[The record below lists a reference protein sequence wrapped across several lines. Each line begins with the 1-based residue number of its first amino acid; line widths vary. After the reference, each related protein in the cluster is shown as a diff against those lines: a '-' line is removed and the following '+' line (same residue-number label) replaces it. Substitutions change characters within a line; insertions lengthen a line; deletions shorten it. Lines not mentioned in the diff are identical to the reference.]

1 MATTPHVLLDR
12 YEVGRLLGAGG
23 MAEVFEGRD
32 RLLARRVAI
41 KVLQAQFARDPSFL
55 IRFKREAQAAASLSH
70 PNIVGV
76 YDTGTE
82 DGTHFIVMEYVEG
95 RTLKDVIRAEGP
107 LYPERAA
114 EVCAD
119 VCSAL
124 IAAHARGLIHR
135 DIKPGNV
142 MLTPE
147 GKVKVMDFGIARATT
162 SETIT
167 QTAAV
172 VGTAQY
178 ISPEQA
184 QGQTVDYRS
193 DLYSVGCCL
202 YEMLTGTVPFTGATP
217 VAIAY
222 RHVREDPTPPRM
234 LNPDVPAPLEA
245 ITLKAMAKLPDNR
258 YQTAAEMHDDLE
270 RFRNGQPVHATPLM
284 NAAATT
290 QAIPRDGGAD
300 PTAMLGTVPADRA
313 ARYAEPEEEER
324 RTSVGWIVVS
334 LLALVVVGLAAF
346 FITRAVTGNGDRTAT
361 TLAPTTVPPT
371 TRTTEDRTADDGSRR
386 RPPRRR
392 PPPPTTAHHRRP
404 PRPPPRRRRHHRRP
418 PRPPPSPNH
427 LSSGGGADPETGQP
441 VPQQLVAGVGE
452 DRLGVEL
459 DALDRVAAVAQG
471 HDQALGGL
479 PGHLQHLGEAVA
491 LHHQGVVAG
500 GGERCR
506 QPGQHPGPLVVD
518 GRGLAVDQLGSA
530 ADPGP
535 VDVADDL
542 VAEADAE
549 DGQRVP
555 EVADD
560 VDRQPG
566 VARVAR
572 PGRDQHPVRV
582 EGANVGDGPAVVA
595 PHLRLRSQLAQVLDQ
610 VEDERVVVVDDQ
622 DPQAPA
628 RVAQLPSGLG
638 RATAAAGPRGA
649 HGVSAPLSA
658 FCSACLASS
667 SSIRARR
674 RTLPI
679 MVLGSSS
686 RNSTTLGTL

>member
-82 DGTHFIVMEYVEG
+82 DGTHFIVMEYVDG

-114 EVCAD
+114 EICAD

-124 IAAHARGLIHR
+124 AAAHARGLIHR

-142 MLTPE
+142 MLTPD

-234 LNPDVPAPLEA
+234 LNADVPAPLEA
-245 ITLKAMAKLPDNR
+245 ICLKAMAKLPDNR
-258 YQTAAEMHDDLE
+258 YQTAAELHDDLE
-270 RFRNGQPVHATPLM
+270 RFIHGRPVQATPLM
-284 NAAATT
+284 DAAAAT
-290 QAIPRDGGAD
+290 QAIPRGDPGPD
-300 PTAMLGTVPADRA
+300 PTAMLGGATAADR
-313 ARYAEPEEEER
+313 YVEPYEPYEEQR

-334 LLALVVVGLAAF
+334 LLALVLVGLVAF
-346 FITRAVTGNGDRTAT
+346 FITRAVTGTGTGTETTLIPTTIAPTTAT
-361 TLAPTTVPPT
+361 TEPETTATTQQTTTSRQTTT
-371 TRTTEDRTADDGSRR
+371 TRETT
-386 RPPRRR
+386 
-392 PPPPTTAHHRRP
+392 TTA
-404 PRPPPRRRRHHRRP
+404 
-418 PRPPPSPNH
+418 S
-427 LSSGGGADPETGQP
+427 TTTTT
-441 VPQQLVAGVGE
+441 
-452 DRLGVEL
+452 
-459 DALDRVAAVAQG
+459 
-471 HDQALGGL
+471 
-479 PGHLQHLGEAVA
+479 
-491 LHHQGVVAG
+491 
-500 GGERCR
+500 
-506 QPGQHPGPLVVD
+506 
-518 GRGLAVDQLGSA
+518 
-530 ADPGP
+530 
-535 VDVADDL
+535 
-542 VAEADAE
+542 
-549 DGQRVP
+549 
-555 EVADD
+555 
-560 VDRQPG
+560 
-566 VARVAR
+566 
-572 PGRDQHPVRV
+572 
-582 EGANVGDGPAVVA
+582 
-595 PHLRLRSQLAQVLDQ
+595 
-610 VEDERVVVVDDQ
+610 
-622 DPQAPA
+622 
-628 RVAQLPSGLG
+628 
-638 RATAAAGPRGA
+638 RAT
-649 HGVSAPLSA
+649 
-658 FCSACLASS
+658 
-667 SSIRARR
+667 
-674 RTLPI
+674 
-679 MVLGSSS
+679 
-686 RNSTTLGTL
+686 TTSEATTATT

>member
-245 ITLKAMAKLPDNR
+245 ITLKAMSKLPDNR

-284 NAAATT
+284 DAAAAT

-313 ARYAEPEEEER
+313 ARYAEPEEVER

-346 FITRAVTGNGDRTAT
+346 FITRAVTGTGDGTET

-371 TRTTEDRTADDGSRR
+371 TAAPTSAPTTA
-386 RPPRRR
+386 
-392 PPPPTTAHHRRP
+392 PPTTAP
-404 PRPPPRRRRHHRRP
+404 PTTKPPTTAP
-418 PRPPPSPNH
+418 PTTAPP
-427 LSSGGGADPETGQP
+427 TT
-441 VPQQLVAGVGE
+441 
-452 DRLGVEL
+452 
-459 DALDRVAAVAQG
+459 
-471 HDQALGGL
+471 
-479 PGHLQHLGEAVA
+479 
-491 LHHQGVVAG
+491 
-500 GGERCR
+500 
-506 QPGQHPGPLVVD
+506 
-518 GRGLAVDQLGSA
+518 
-530 ADPGP
+530 
-535 VDVADDL
+535 
-542 VAEADAE
+542 
-549 DGQRVP
+549 
-555 EVADD
+555 
-560 VDRQPG
+560 
-566 VARVAR
+566 
-572 PGRDQHPVRV
+572 
-582 EGANVGDGPAVVA
+582 A
-595 PHLRLRSQLAQVLDQ
+595 P
-610 VEDERVVVVDDQ
+610 
-622 DPQAPA
+622 PTTAP
-628 RVAQLPSGLG
+628 PT
-638 RATAAAGPRGA
+638 TAPPTT
-649 HGVSAPLSA
+649 AP
-658 FCSACLASS
+658 
-667 SSIRARR
+667 
-674 RTLPI
+674 P
-679 MVLGSSS
+679 
-686 RNSTTLGTL
+686 TT

>member
-41 KVLQAQFARDPSFL
+41 KVLQAQFVRDPSFL

-82 DGTHFIVMEYVEG
+82 DGTHFIVMEYVDG
-95 RTLKDVIRAEGP
+95 RTLKEVIRAEGP

-114 EVCAD
+114 EICAD

-124 IAAHARGLIHR
+124 AAAHARGLIHR

-193 DLYSVGCCL
+193 DLYSLGCCL

-234 LNPDVPAPLEA
+234 LNGDVPAPLEA
-245 ITLKAMAKLPDNR
+245 ICLKAMAKLPDNR
-258 YQTAAEMHDDLE
+258 YQTAAEFQDDLE
-270 RFRNGQPVHATPLM
+270 RFRSGRPVLATPLLD
-284 NAAATT
+284 AAATT
-290 QAIPRDGGAD
+290 QAIPRGDGGAD
-300 PTAMLGTVPADRA
+300 PTAMLSGVPADRA
-313 ARYAEPEEEER
+313 TRYAEPYEEEER

-346 FITRAVTGNGDRTAT
+346 FITRALTASDNPTLTTVTVAT
-361 TLAPTTVPPT
+361 TA
-371 TRTTEDRTADDGSRR
+371 
-386 RPPRRR
+386 
-392 PPPPTTAHHRRP
+392 PPPTTEP
-404 PRPPPRRRRHHRRP
+404 PTTEP
-418 PRPPPSPNH
+418 
-427 LSSGGGADPETGQP
+427 
-441 VPQQLVAGVGE
+441 
-452 DRLGVEL
+452 
-459 DALDRVAAVAQG
+459 
-471 HDQALGGL
+471 
-479 PGHLQHLGEAVA
+479 
-491 LHHQGVVAG
+491 
-500 GGERCR
+500 
-506 QPGQHPGPLVVD
+506 
-518 GRGLAVDQLGSA
+518 
-530 ADPGP
+530 
-535 VDVADDL
+535 
-542 VAEADAE
+542 
-549 DGQRVP
+549 
-555 EVADD
+555 
-560 VDRQPG
+560 
-566 VARVAR
+566 
-572 PGRDQHPVRV
+572 
-582 EGANVGDGPAVVA
+582 
-595 PHLRLRSQLAQVLDQ
+595 
-610 VEDERVVVVDDQ
+610 
-622 DPQAPA
+622 
-628 RVAQLPSGLG
+628 
-638 RATAAAGPRGA
+638 
-649 HGVSAPLSA
+649 
-658 FCSACLASS
+658 
-667 SSIRARR
+667 
-674 RTLPI
+674 
-679 MVLGSSS
+679 
-686 RNSTTLGTL
+686 STTGD

>member
-23 MAEVFEGRD
+23 MAEVYEGRD

-82 DGTHFIVMEYVEG
+82 DGTYFIVMEFVDG
-95 RTLKDVIRAEGP
+95 RTLKEVIRAEGP

-114 EVCAD
+114 EICAD

-258 YQTAAEMHDDLE
+258 YQTAAELHDDLE
-270 RFRNGQPVHATPLM
+270 RFRNGQPVMATPLLDP
-284 NAAATT
+284 AATT
-290 QAIPRDGGAD
+290 QAIPRGTSAD
-300 PTAMLGTVPADRA
+300 ATAMLGGPVPADA
-313 ARYAEPEEEER
+313 YTDYAEPEEER

-334 LLALVVVGLAAF
+334 LLALVLVGLAAY
-346 FITRAVTGNGDRTAT
+346 FITRALTATDGTTAT
-361 TLAPTTVPPT
+361 TLAPTTVPTTRAPATQAPT
-371 TRTTEDRTADDGSRR
+371 TQTTEA
-386 RPPRRR
+386 
-392 PPPPTTAHHRRP
+392 PTTQTTRQTTTTR
-404 PRPPPRRRRHHRRP
+404 
-418 PRPPPSPNH
+418 
-427 LSSGGGADPETGQP
+427 ETTTT
-441 VPQQLVAGVGE
+441 E
-452 DRLGVEL
+452 E
-459 DALDRVAAVAQG
+459 
-471 HDQALGGL
+471 
-479 PGHLQHLGEAVA
+479 ETTTS
-491 LHHQGVVAG
+491 
-500 GGERCR
+500 EE
-506 QPGQHPGPLVVD
+506 
-518 GRGLAVDQLGSA
+518 STTS
-530 ADPGP
+530 
-535 VDVADDL
+535 
-542 VAEADAE
+542 E
-549 DGQRVP
+549 
-555 EVADD
+555 
-560 VDRQPG
+560 
-566 VARVAR
+566 
-572 PGRDQHPVRV
+572 
-582 EGANVGDGPAVVA
+582 
-595 PHLRLRSQLAQVLDQ
+595 
-610 VEDERVVVVDDQ
+610 
-622 DPQAPA
+622 
-628 RVAQLPSGLG
+628 
-638 RATAAAGPRGA
+638 
-649 HGVSAPLSA
+649 
-658 FCSACLASS
+658 
-667 SSIRARR
+667 
-674 RTLPI
+674 
-679 MVLGSSS
+679 
-686 RNSTTLGTL
+686 STTLTT

>member
-82 DGTHFIVMEYVEG
+82 DGTHFIVMEYVDG
-95 RTLKDVIRAEGP
+95 RTLKEVIRAEGP

-114 EVCAD
+114 EICAD

-124 IAAHARGLIHR
+124 VAAHARGLIHR

-193 DLYSVGCCL
+193 DIYSVGCCL
-202 YEMLTGTVPFTGATP
+202 FEMLTGTVPFTGATP

-245 ITLKAMAKLPDNR
+245 ICLKAMAKLPDNR

-284 NAAATT
+284 DAAATT

-300 PTAMLGTVPADRA
+300 PTAMLGGPVPADRA
-313 ARYAEPEEEER
+313 TRYAEPEEEER

-334 LLALVVVGLAAF
+334 LLALVAVGLAAF
-346 FITRAVTGNGDRTAT
+346 FITRALTGEDPPTAT
-361 TLAPTTVPPT
+361 TVATTTTQQQTTTTEEPTTTTQPETTTTQQQTTTTQQQTTTTQQQTTTTQQQTTTEPT
-371 TRTTEDRTADDGSRR
+371 TETT
-386 RPPRRR
+386 
-392 PPPPTTAHHRRP
+392 
-404 PRPPPRRRRHHRRP
+404 
-418 PRPPPSPNH
+418 
-427 LSSGGGADPETGQP
+427 
-441 VPQQLVAGVGE
+441 
-452 DRLGVEL
+452 
-459 DALDRVAAVAQG
+459 
-471 HDQALGGL
+471 
-479 PGHLQHLGEAVA
+479 
-491 LHHQGVVAG
+491 
-500 GGERCR
+500 
-506 QPGQHPGPLVVD
+506 
-518 GRGLAVDQLGSA
+518 
-530 ADPGP
+530 
-535 VDVADDL
+535 
-542 VAEADAE
+542 
-549 DGQRVP
+549 
-555 EVADD
+555 
-560 VDRQPG
+560 
-566 VARVAR
+566 
-572 PGRDQHPVRV
+572 
-582 EGANVGDGPAVVA
+582 
-595 PHLRLRSQLAQVLDQ
+595 
-610 VEDERVVVVDDQ
+610 
-622 DPQAPA
+622 
-628 RVAQLPSGLG
+628 
-638 RATAAAGPRGA
+638 
-649 HGVSAPLSA
+649 
-658 FCSACLASS
+658 
-667 SSIRARR
+667 
-674 RTLPI
+674 
-679 MVLGSSS
+679 
-686 RNSTTLGTL
+686 

>member
-82 DGTHFIVMEYVEG
+82 DGTHFIVMEFVDG
-95 RTLKDVIRAEGP
+95 RTLKEVIRTEGP

-114 EVCAD
+114 EICAD

-124 IAAHARGLIHR
+124 VAAHARGLIHR

-172 VGTAQY
+172 IGTAQY

-193 DLYSVGCCL
+193 DLYSLGCCL

-245 ITLKAMAKLPDNR
+245 ICLKAMAKLPDNR
-258 YQTAAEMHDDLE
+258 YQTAAEFHDDLE
-270 RFRNGQPVHATPLM
+270 RFRNGQPVHATPLLDP
-284 NAAATT
+284 AATT
-290 QAIPRDGGAD
+290 QAIPHGAAAD
-300 PTAMLGTVPADRA
+300 QTAMLGGPVTADRTT
-313 ARYAEPEEEER
+313 RYAEPEEER

-334 LLALVVVGLAAF
+334 LLALILVGLAAY
-346 FITRAVTGNGDRTAT
+346 FITRALTGEETPPAT
-361 TLAPTTVPPT
+361 TVAPTTVPPT
-371 TRTTEDRTADDGSRR
+371 TPTTQPTTTTE
-386 RPPRRR
+386 RPTTTTER
-392 PPPPTTAHHRRP
+392 PTTTTERPTTTTEPPTTTTE
-404 PRPPPRRRRHHRRP
+404 
-418 PRPPPSPNH
+418 PPS
-427 LSSGGGADPETGQP
+427 TT
-441 VPQQLVAGVGE
+441 
-452 DRLGVEL
+452 
-459 DALDRVAAVAQG
+459 
-471 HDQALGGL
+471 
-479 PGHLQHLGEAVA
+479 EATT
-491 LHHQGVVAG
+491 
-500 GGERCR
+500 
-506 QPGQHPGPLVVD
+506 
-518 GRGLAVDQLGSA
+518 
-530 ADPGP
+530 
-535 VDVADDL
+535 
-542 VAEADAE
+542 
-549 DGQRVP
+549 
-555 EVADD
+555 
-560 VDRQPG
+560 
-566 VARVAR
+566 
-572 PGRDQHPVRV
+572 
-582 EGANVGDGPAVVA
+582 
-595 PHLRLRSQLAQVLDQ
+595 
-610 VEDERVVVVDDQ
+610 
-622 DPQAPA
+622 
-628 RVAQLPSGLG
+628 
-638 RATAAAGPRGA
+638 AT
-649 HGVSAPLSA
+649 
-658 FCSACLASS
+658 
-667 SSIRARR
+667 
-674 RTLPI
+674 T
-679 MVLGSSS
+679 
-686 RNSTTLGTL
+686 

>member
-258 YQTAAEMHDDLE
+258 YQTAAELHDDLE

-284 NAAATT
+284 DAAATT
-290 QAIPRDGGAD
+290 QAIPHGDGGAD
-300 PTAMLGTVPADRA
+300 PTAMLGGPVSADRST
-313 ARYAEPEEEER
+313 RYAQPEEEER
-324 RTSVGWIVVS
+324 RTSVGWVVVS

-346 FITRAVTGNGDRTAT
+346 FITRAVTGDGNGTAT
-361 TLAPTTVPPT
+361 TLAPSTVPPT
-371 TRTTEDRTADDGSRR
+371 QAPTTVPESTA
-386 RPPRRR
+386 
-392 PPPPTTAHHRRP
+392 PPTTEP
-404 PRPPPRRRRHHRRP
+404 PTTEPPTTEP
-418 PRPPPSPNH
+418 PTTEPPTTEPATTEP
-427 LSSGGGADPETGQP
+427 ATT
-441 VPQQLVAGVGE
+441 
-452 DRLGVEL
+452 
-459 DALDRVAAVAQG
+459 
-471 HDQALGGL
+471 
-479 PGHLQHLGEAVA
+479 
-491 LHHQGVVAG
+491 
-500 GGERCR
+500 
-506 QPGQHPGPLVVD
+506 
-518 GRGLAVDQLGSA
+518 
-530 ADPGP
+530 
-535 VDVADDL
+535 
-542 VAEADAE
+542 
-549 DGQRVP
+549 
-555 EVADD
+555 
-560 VDRQPG
+560 
-566 VARVAR
+566 
-572 PGRDQHPVRV
+572 
-582 EGANVGDGPAVVA
+582 EG
-595 PHLRLRSQLAQVLDQ
+595 
-610 VEDERVVVVDDQ
+610 
-622 DPQAPA
+622 
-628 RVAQLPSGLG
+628 
-638 RATAAAGPRGA
+638 
-649 HGVSAPLSA
+649 
-658 FCSACLASS
+658 
-667 SSIRARR
+667 
-674 RTLPI
+674 
-679 MVLGSSS
+679 
-686 RNSTTLGTL
+686 

>member
-107 LYPERAA
+107 LYSERAA
-114 EVCAD
+114 EICAD

-193 DLYSVGCCL
+193 DIYSVGCCL

-245 ITLKAMAKLPDNR
+245 ICLKAMAKLPDNR
-258 YQTAAEMHDDLE
+258 YQTAAEMHDDLQ

-284 NAAATT
+284 DSAATT
-290 QAIPRDGGAD
+290 QAIPRDGAAD
-300 PTAMLGTVPADRA
+300 QTAMLGGVPADRA
-313 ARYAEPEEEER
+313 TRYAEPEEEER

-346 FITRAVTGNGDRTAT
+346 FITRALTGDDTPTAT
-361 TLAPTTVPPT
+361 TVTVPTTAAPTTAPPT
-371 TRTTEDRTADDGSRR
+371 TQ
-386 RPPRRR
+386 
-392 PPPPTTAHHRRP
+392 PPTTQP
-404 PRPPPRRRRHHRRP
+404 PTTQPPTTQP
-418 PRPPPSPNH
+418 PTTEPPTTEPPTTQDS
-427 LSSGGGADPETGQP
+427 ETTEP
-441 VPQQLVAGVGE
+441 TTSEP
-452 DRLGVEL
+452 
-459 DALDRVAAVAQG
+459 
-471 HDQALGGL
+471 
-479 PGHLQHLGEAVA
+479 
-491 LHHQGVVAG
+491 
-500 GGERCR
+500 
-506 QPGQHPGPLVVD
+506 
-518 GRGLAVDQLGSA
+518 
-530 ADPGP
+530 
-535 VDVADDL
+535 
-542 VAEADAE
+542 
-549 DGQRVP
+549 
-555 EVADD
+555 
-560 VDRQPG
+560 
-566 VARVAR
+566 
-572 PGRDQHPVRV
+572 
-582 EGANVGDGPAVVA
+582 
-595 PHLRLRSQLAQVLDQ
+595 
-610 VEDERVVVVDDQ
+610 
-622 DPQAPA
+622 
-628 RVAQLPSGLG
+628 
-638 RATAAAGPRGA
+638 
-649 HGVSAPLSA
+649 
-658 FCSACLASS
+658 
-667 SSIRARR
+667 
-674 RTLPI
+674 
-679 MVLGSSS
+679 
-686 RNSTTLGTL
+686 STTGG

>member
-245 ITLKAMAKLPDNR
+245 ITLKAMSKLPDNR

-284 NAAATT
+284 DAAAAT

-334 LLALVVVGLAAF
+334 LLALVVVGVAAF
-346 FITRAVTGNGDRTAT
+346 FITRAVTGDGTGTDT
-361 TLAPTTVPPT
+361 TLAPSTVPPT
-371 TRTTEDRTADDGSRR
+371 TAAPTSAPTTQ
-386 RPPRRR
+386 
-392 PPPPTTAHHRRP
+392 PPTTAP
-404 PRPPPRRRRHHRRP
+404 PTTQPPTTAP
-418 PRPPPSPNH
+418 PTTQPP
-427 LSSGGGADPETGQP
+427 TT
-441 VPQQLVAGVGE
+441 
-452 DRLGVEL
+452 
-459 DALDRVAAVAQG
+459 
-471 HDQALGGL
+471 
-479 PGHLQHLGEAVA
+479 
-491 LHHQGVVAG
+491 
-500 GGERCR
+500 
-506 QPGQHPGPLVVD
+506 
-518 GRGLAVDQLGSA
+518 
-530 ADPGP
+530 
-535 VDVADDL
+535 
-542 VAEADAE
+542 
-549 DGQRVP
+549 
-555 EVADD
+555 
-560 VDRQPG
+560 
-566 VARVAR
+566 
-572 PGRDQHPVRV
+572 
-582 EGANVGDGPAVVA
+582 
-595 PHLRLRSQLAQVLDQ
+595 
-610 VEDERVVVVDDQ
+610 
-622 DPQAPA
+622 APA
-628 RVAQLPSGLG
+628 TSEP
-638 RATAAAGPRGA
+638 P
-649 HGVSAPLSA
+649 
-658 FCSACLASS
+658 
-667 SSIRARR
+667 
-674 RTLPI
+674 
-679 MVLGSSS
+679 
-686 RNSTTLGTL
+686 TT

>member
-41 KVLQAQFARDPSFL
+41 KVLQAQFVRDPSFL

-82 DGTHFIVMEYVEG
+82 DGTHFIVMEYVDG

-107 LYPERAA
+107 LYSERAA
-114 EVCAD
+114 EICAD
-119 VCSAL
+119 VCGAL

-142 MLTPE
+142 MLTPD

-245 ITLKAMAKLPDNR
+245 ICLKAMAKLPDNR
-258 YQTAAEMHDDLE
+258 YQTAAEMHDDLQ
-270 RFRNGQPVHATPLM
+270 RFRNGQPVQATPLLDP
-284 NAAATT
+284 AATT
-290 QAIPRDGGAD
+290 QAIPRGDGGAD
-300 PTAMLGTVPADRA
+300 PTAMLGGPVSADRA
-313 ARYAEPEEEER
+313 SRYAEPEEEER

-334 LLALVVVGLAAF
+334 LLALVAVGLAAF
-346 FITRAVTGNGDRTAT
+346 FITRALTGEDT
-361 TLAPTTVPPT
+361 TTSTTVAPTTQQQTTTTAEPTTTTEPPT
-371 TRTTEDRTADDGSRR
+371 TTTEPPTTTTQPPTTTTQPPTTTA
-386 RPPRRR
+386 
-392 PPPPTTAHHRRP
+392 PPTTA
-404 PRPPPRRRRHHRRP
+404 
-418 PRPPPSPNH
+418 
-427 LSSGGGADPETGQP
+427 A
-441 VPQQLVAGVGE
+441 
-452 DRLGVEL
+452 
-459 DALDRVAAVAQG
+459 
-471 HDQALGGL
+471 
-479 PGHLQHLGEAVA
+479 
-491 LHHQGVVAG
+491 
-500 GGERCR
+500 
-506 QPGQHPGPLVVD
+506 
-518 GRGLAVDQLGSA
+518 
-530 ADPGP
+530 
-535 VDVADDL
+535 
-542 VAEADAE
+542 
-549 DGQRVP
+549 
-555 EVADD
+555 
-560 VDRQPG
+560 
-566 VARVAR
+566 
-572 PGRDQHPVRV
+572 
-582 EGANVGDGPAVVA
+582 
-595 PHLRLRSQLAQVLDQ
+595 
-610 VEDERVVVVDDQ
+610 
-622 DPQAPA
+622 
-628 RVAQLPSGLG
+628 
-638 RATAAAGPRGA
+638 
-649 HGVSAPLSA
+649 
-658 FCSACLASS
+658 
-667 SSIRARR
+667 
-674 RTLPI
+674 
-679 MVLGSSS
+679 
-686 RNSTTLGTL
+686 TTLTT